1 MKWIKKLLKL
11 LKPSFADPYKDIRCK
26 GCSHVDSPLYPYP
39 DYCNL
44 MKPTPTCYNCKHS
57 IYGAGPE
64 GCKIH
69 GDVPLTGSSAC
80 PEHEYYN

>member
-1 MKWIKKLLKL
+1 MKWIKKLIRL
-11 LKPSFADPYKDIRCK
+11 LKHSFSDSCKDIRCK
-26 GCSHVDSPLYPYP
+26 GCAFIDGPLCPYP

-57 IYGAGPE
+57 IHGAGSE
-64 GCKIH
+64 SCKIH
-69 GDVPLTGSSAC
+69 GDIPLAGSSAC

>member
-1 MKWIKKLLKL
+1 MKLIKKLINLFKR
-11 LKPSFADPYKDIRCK
+11 S
-26 GCSHVDSPLYPYP
+26 SPLIKPY
-39 DYCNL
+39 
-44 MKPTPTCYNCKHS
+44 PTCYNCKHS

-69 GDVPLTGSSAC
+69 GDIPLAGSSAC